1 MRILFSVIYI
11 VMIMVSDI
19 NIIYDIMI
27 EMFLVWVNCFLIFL
41 LVFELLMFLSV
52 VLIGLRVKY
61 M

>member
-52 VLIGLRVKY
+52 VLIGLRVK
-61 M
+61 